1 MHWWRDE
8 VLTLVDNN
16 PNKDHSVVLLT
27 HKGPCQQIVQTI
39 SSPHTASIYRVAYN
53 CLAFKKRKSAAL
65 EERVGKPYRAKIE
78 ILVKKT

>member
-1 MHWWRDE
+1 MHWRDE

-16 PNKDHSVVLLT
+16 PNLDHSVVLLT

-39 SSPHTASIYRVAYN
+39 SSPHTTSIYRVAYN

-65 EERVGKPYRAKIE
+65 ERVGKPYRAKIE